1 MYLDFALISI
11 KDQSVE
17 LQEFICFFQTDFESL
32 INKSDELCNHID
44 FQQMKK

>member
-32 INKSDELCNHID
+32 INKSAELCNHMD
-44 FQQMKK
+44 FQQKKN